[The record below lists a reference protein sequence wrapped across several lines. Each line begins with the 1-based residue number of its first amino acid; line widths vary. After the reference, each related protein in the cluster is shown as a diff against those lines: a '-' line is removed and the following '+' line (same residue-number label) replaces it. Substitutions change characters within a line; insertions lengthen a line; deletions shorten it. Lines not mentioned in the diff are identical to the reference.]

1 MHGDSPPGD
10 IGGFLEFAKSLRTST
25 VHDAIE
31 GARRVGEI
39 VRFLLPASVRRH
51 FEQLARFPRGLIM
64 IGDAI
69 CRFNPIF
76 GQGMSV
82 AAQEAVVLNRL
93 LEARTGSS
101 DPLDGLAQEYFGAI
115 QGILASP
122 WAVAESDFV
131 YPQTRRRRPADLEQR
146 MKYRSALT
154 KLAAEDA
161 SVHKLLM
168 QVRHL
173 LQPQSALLD
182 QPIRSRSLRSWRL
195 RVKYAMGRFAGSAG
209 LPRELTE
216 ADILALFAPLAR
228 MAERRAA

>member
-1 MHGDSPPGD
+1 
-10 IGGFLEFAKSLRTST
+10 
-25 VHDAIE
+25 
-31 GARRVGEI
+31 
-39 VRFLLPASVRRH
+39 
-51 FEQLARFPRGLIM
+51 
-64 IGDAI
+64 
-69 CRFNPIF
+69 
-76 GQGMSV
+76 MSV

-131 YPQTRRRRPADLEQR
+131 YPETRALPPDLEQR
-146 MKYRSALT
+146 MKYLSALT

-182 QPIRSRSLRSWRL
+182 QPIRSRVVEIMAAS
-195 RVKYAMGRFAGSAG
+195 VK
-209 LPRELTE
+209 
-216 ADILALFAPLAR
+216 
-228 MAERRAA
+228 